1 MHDPELTRR
10 NLLKAAAAGSA
21 SFALAPRADVL
32 ALALDESLPATSDL
46 IRRENQKPG
55 TTEWLLTTTRVD
67 PATKYRCPWI
77 EGYCSRTS
85 VRAGETI
92 EFKVSTN
99 PPSSFTIDLYRLG
112 YYGGKGGRHIE
123 RLGAFKGSVQ
133 PDPPIGEERLRECR
147 WDTAASLKIK
157 SDWPSGVYLGKL
169 TEEREKLQSYVI
181 FIVRDDRKSDFL
193 FQCSDTTWAAYNRWP
208 DLWSLYD
215 DGTPPHN
222 WYTGPGVRVSFD
234 RPYGRYRQIFD
245 APLSQGSGEF
255 LLWEF
260 PLAFW
265 MEQQGFDVSYISN
278 LDTHADAK
286 GLLRAKAFI
295 SVGHDEYWSLAM
307 YDHVKAAINAGVHA
321 AFFSGNS
328 VDGVLEVLPNAAGA
342 PNRTI
347 GRIGKFGGPHAE
359 SDRRQEKPWK
369 RHGPD
374 PALLMGART
383 TDPANGGADWTCV
396 TDTHWLFEG
405 TGMKNGDSIPGL
417 VGWEHHG
424 HPAAIPGLEVLAR
437 GPVLSNKRPQNV
449 EYTATMYQAPKGNWV
464 FNASTIW
471 WSDGLSAPPGYLRP
485 TAHGNT
491 PPGPDRRVQKMT
503 ENLFRRFLG

>member
-1 MHDPELTRR
+1 MSELTRR
-10 NLLKAAAAGSA
+10 DALKSVVFAGAAASMTAAMPTLA
-21 SFALAPRADVL
+21 SALAAQT
-32 ALALDESLPATSDL
+32 PATPDL
-46 IRRENQKPG
+46 VRRENEKPG
-55 TTEWLLTTTRVD
+55 TTDWLLSNTRVD

-85 VRAGETI
+85 VAVGETL

-99 PPSSFTIDLYRLG
+99 PASAFSIDLYRLG
-112 YYGGKGGRHIE
+112 YYGGKGARHVG
-123 RLGAFKGSVQ
+123 RLGPFKGSTQ
-133 PDPPIGEERLRECR
+133 TDPPVGDERLRECQ
-147 WDTAASLKIK
+147 WETAAQLKIP

-169 TEEREKLQSYVI
+169 TQEREKLQSYVI
-181 FIVRDDRKSDFL
+181 FIVRDTRKCGFL

-234 RPYGRYRQIFD
+234 RPYGKYRQIFD
-245 APLSQGSGEF
+245 APLSLGSGEF

-265 MEQQGFDVSYISN
+265 MEQHGYDVSYISN
-278 LDTHADAK
+278 LDTHADGE
-286 GLLRAKAFI
+286 GLTRAKAFL
-295 SVGHDEYWSLAM
+295 SVGHDEYWSLPM
-307 YDHVKAAINAGVHA
+307 YDHVKKAIDGGMHA

-328 VDGVLEVLPNAAGA
+328 VDGVIEVRPSASGEH
-342 PNRTI
+342 NRTI
-347 GRIGKFGGPHAE
+347 GRVGKFGGPHAE
-359 SDRRQEKPWK
+359 SDRRERKPWK

-396 TDTHWLFEG
+396 NDKHWLFEG
-405 TGMKNGDSIPGL
+405 TGMKNGDAIKGL

-424 HPAAIPGLEVLAR
+424 HPAQIEGLEVLAR
-437 GPVLSNKRPQNV
+437 GPVYSNKRPQNV
-449 EYTATMYQAPKGNWV
+449 EYTATIYPAAKGNWV

-471 WSDGLSAPPGYLRP
+471 WSDGLSEPPGYLRP

-491 PPGPDRRVQKMT
+491 PPGPDARVQRMT
-503 ENLFRRFLG
+503 ENLLRRFLA